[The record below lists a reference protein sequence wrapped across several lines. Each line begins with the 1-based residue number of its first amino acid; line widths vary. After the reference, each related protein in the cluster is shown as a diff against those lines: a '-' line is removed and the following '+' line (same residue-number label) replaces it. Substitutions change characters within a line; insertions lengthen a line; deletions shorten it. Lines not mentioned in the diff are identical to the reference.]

1 MLVMP
6 LQLLSDYCS
15 TEHLD
20 SRTFIEDSIHVRYYA
35 VLFMR
40 QKGQEPNLEITD

>member
-20 SRTFIEDSIHVRYYA
+20 SRTLIEDIMLYYA
-35 VLFMR
+35 VLIMQTIAF
-40 QKGQEPNLEITD
+40 